1 MSRLDD
7 LIDEFIE
14 EGYSPREAA
23 KMAASTLR
31 AEGKLAKREQDLS
44 FPSSP
49 QSDRR
54 RVDYGDETPAEARA
68 RWEEQERNDPQGIYS
83 GGAESGGI
91 FGQGPIAT
99 DSYDPAAMNR
109 TMSVMERRQNMQVQ
123 SEMLNTLKQ
132 IQQQNEERQLPAQQR
147 RRLFGAFR
155 DRGEER
161 RLGKKK
167 KR

>member
-7 LIDEFIE
+7 LIDEFME

-23 KMAASTLR
+23 KMAAATLK
-31 AEGKLAKREQDLS
+31 AESKLAKREQDLS

-54 RVDYGDETPAEARA
+54 RVDYGNETPAEARA

-91 FGQGPIAT
+91 FGSGAIAT
-99 DSYDPAAMNR
+99 DTYDPAAMNR
-109 TMSVMERRQNMQVQ
+109 TMGMVERQQNMRVQV
-123 SEMLNTLKQ
+123 EMLQTLRQ
-132 IQQQNEERQLPAQQR
+132 IQEQNNRQQLPER
-147 RRLFGAFR
+147 PKRRLFGFG

-167 KR
+167 R

>member
-1 MSRLDD
+1 MSKLDE
-7 LIDEFIE
+7 LIDEFID

-23 KMAASTLR
+23 KMAAATLR
-31 AEGKLAKREQDLS
+31 AESKLAKREQDLS
-44 FPSSP
+44 FPASP
-49 QSDRR
+49 QSDGR

-91 FGQGPIAT
+91 FGAGPIAT
-99 DSYDPAAMNR
+99 DTYDPAAMNR
-109 TMSVMERRQNMQVQ
+109 TMSVVERQQNMRVQ

-132 IQQQNEERQLPAQQR
+132 IQEQNNQQLPERPR
-147 RRLFGAFR
+147 RRMFGFVG
-155 DRGEER
+155 RGEER

-167 KR
+167 R